1 MPNTSNNF
9 WVVEFLIFFAKI
21 KNHLFILMDSRG
33 FKIQEMATQDLLLWL
48 LGDAAHEQQFLGC
61 RVSYFIAKIKNC
73 LFVLMQKF
81 QNQGL
86 SHNAFIGNT

>member
-1 MPNTSNNF
+1 M
-9 WVVEFLIFFAKI
+9 
-21 KNHLFILMDSRG
+21 FILMDSIG
-33 FKIQEMATQDLLLWL
+33 FKIQELATQDLILWPL
-48 LGDAAHEQQFLGC
+48 SDSAHEQQFWGC